1 LGGRRTGYARIPQRA
16 DATADDA
23 FPRPTA
29 EEDLDA
35 EVRSHLE
42 MGAGMN
48 KRSWM
53 NAEEARREAVRNFGG
68 VEQTKELYREQRGLP
83 MIETT
88 LQDLRF
94 GLRMLWR
101 SPGFSILAILCLTL
115 GIGANAAVFSWVEG
129 ILFRPY
135 PAVTHQERLVALGGT
150 AQGETGATALSW
162 PDFVDLQRNCTL
174 FDTLFVSKITG
185 TTLSIGD
192 RAERTT
198 GSIVSANYFDAI
210 GVRPILGRGFEPG
223 EDTGRSAHPVAV
235 ISHQLWQGRFKG
247 DLEIIGKTQRLNG
260 VVHTIVGVAPEGFY
274 GTFVGW
280 GMQFWV
286 PASMEEI
293 FESGGY
299 KLEDRSARW
308 IESYGRLK
316 PGVTRQQAQEE
327 ISSVAKRLE
336 ADYPDTNRGRSLQLW
351 PLWQTPFNNA
361 RTLLPTLEIMLAV
374 VFFVLFIACANV
386 GNLLL
391 VKSFARRHEMTVRQ
405 AIGAS
410 RGRLLKQLLTE
421 GVILSA
427 FGAVGGLLVAYWC
440 RHALAL
446 LFPARAGVSM
456 HLPGEIDWRVLAV
469 SAGVCVI
476 ATLVVGLVPA
486 LQSGKIDLAGAL
498 KSDSAGVVGSRGR
511 AWVRSGLV
519 VVQVSLS
526 FVLLVGAGLLLQ
538 SLQKIRNSSPGFST
552 HGVLSTAV
560 DLVSAGYDAQRAKN
574 FQDELMDRVKALP
587 GVESAVFARA
597 TPLGYGSYSESPIAV
612 DGYQPPPEEQPTVE
626 YNEVGPDYFVT
637 MGIPLVSGR
646 EFTRA
651 DDEKAALVAVVNET
665 MAARY
670 WRGKDPIG
678 ERVQVKGRWMRVVGV
693 AKDSKYQSVR
703 ETPKPFFYV
712 PWRQNFTVGGGLYV
726 RTPLSPE
733 TMAAALAR
741 EVHALDGNLAPYEMI
756 TMQEQVDRSTS
767 PQLVAV
773 TLVGV
778 LGALALLL
786 AAIGLYGVMS
796 YTVSQSTRELGLRMA
811 LGADASNVLRLVM
824 SQGLTLMFGGV
835 LLGAAVALG
844 LTRLMGNM
852 LYRVSPRDPLAFGGA
867 FAVMTVAALA
877 ACCLPAL
884 RATRTDPARALRE

>member
-1 LGGRRTGYARIPQRA
+1 MSDFGKTLMRRLAALFRRKHLEQ
-16 DATADDA
+16 
-23 FPRPTA
+23 
-29 EEDLDA
+29 ELDA

-42 MGAGMN
+42 MAAEINRHTGM
-48 KRSWM
+48 SE
-53 NAEEARREAVRNFGG
+53 EEARREALRNFGG
-68 VEQTKELYREQRGLP
+68 VEQTKELYREQRGVP

-94 GLRMLWR
+94 GLRMLRR
-101 SPGFSILAILCLTL
+101 SPGFSALAILCLTL

-135 PAVTHQERLVALGGT
+135 PAVSHQERLLALGGT
-150 AQGETGATALSW
+150 ERGEAGGTPLSW
-162 PDFVDLQRNCTL
+162 PDFADLQRSSTL

-210 GVRPILGRGFEPG
+210 GVHPILGRGFEPG
-223 EDTGRSAHPVAV
+223 EDTGRNAHPVTV
-235 ISHQLWQGRFKG
+235 ISYQLWQGRFKG
-247 DLEIIGKTQRLNG
+247 DPQIIGKTQRLNG
-260 VVHTIVGVAPEGFY
+260 VVHTIVGVTPEGFH

-280 GMQFWV
+280 AMHFWV

-299 KLEDRSARW
+299 KLEDRGARW
-308 IESYGRLK
+308 IEAYVRLK
-316 PGVTRQQAQEE
+316 PGVTREQARQET
-327 ISSVAKRLE
+327 SAVAKRLE
-336 ADYPDTNRGRSLQLW
+336 ADYPDTNRGRSMQLW

-374 VFFVLFIACANV
+374 VFFVLLIACANV

-391 VKSFARRHEMTVRQ
+391 VRSFARRHEMTVRL

-410 RGRLLKQLLTE
+410 RWRLLKQLLTE

-427 FGAVGGLLVAYWC
+427 FGAAGGLLVAYWC
-440 RHALAL
+440 RHALVV
-446 LFPARAGVSM
+446 LFPARGGVSM

-498 KSDSAGVVGSRGR
+498 KSDSAGVVGGRGR

-538 SLQKIRNSSPGFST
+538 SLQRIRNSSPGFST

-560 DLVSAGYDAQRAKN
+560 DVVSAGYDAQRTKN

-646 EFTRA
+646 EFTRG

-665 MAARY
+665 MAGRY
-670 WRGKDPIG
+670 WRGKDAIG

-693 AKDSKYQSVR
+693 AKDSKYRSVR
-703 ETPKPFFYV
+703 GGRISLLE
-712 PWRQNFTVGGGLYV
+712 VGC
-726 RTPLSPE
+726 
-733 TMAAALAR
+733 MC
-741 EVHALDGNLAPYEMI
+741 
-756 TMQEQVDRSTS
+756 
-767 PQLVAV
+767 
-773 TLVGV
+773 
-778 LGALALLL
+778 
-786 AAIGLYGVMS
+786 
-796 YTVSQSTRELGLRMA
+796 ELR
-811 LGADASNVLRLVM
+811 
-824 SQGLTLMFGGV
+824 
-835 LLGAAVALG
+835 
-844 LTRLMGNM
+844 
-852 LYRVSPRDPLAFGGA
+852 
-867 FAVMTVAALA
+867 
-877 ACCLPAL
+877 
-884 RATRTDPARALRE
+884 